1 MKIFGHEYGFA
12 YTVGAAEDIKRLT
25 ENSDG
30 MTKTEVNA
38 KAAMILSEWHERA
51 ESLRAQA
58 EGREYIAAPLE
69 KETID
74 HLTFAEF
81 ESLVDECSAVID
93 RDSTRTVEAEDAAPQ
108 KKTDAAAP

>member
-12 YTVGAAEDIKRLT
+12 YTVGAAEDFKNL
-25 ENSDG
+25 SKDSAG

-38 KAAMILSEWHERA
+38 KVAMILSEWHERA
-51 ESLRAQA
+51 KSLRAQA

-81 ESLVDECSAVID
+81 QALVDECDAAIK
-93 RDSTRTVEAEDAAPQ
+93 RDSACTVETEDAAPQ
-108 KKTDAAAP
+108 KKTDAAAL